1 VEKYNRH
8 FFTDQTAIKNINTE
22 IALFQEFL
30 KEHSYI
36 HFMGQTAENDPN
48 LLKNNVSSGEPER
61 EFDRDELYPEMEGNW
76 GE

>member
-1 VEKYNRH
+1 MEKYNRH
-8 FFTDQTAIKNINTE
+8 FFIDPAILQNINE
-22 IALFQEFL
+22 EYSNIQL
-30 KEHSYI
+30 S
-36 HFMGQTAENDPN
+36 GQTAENDPN